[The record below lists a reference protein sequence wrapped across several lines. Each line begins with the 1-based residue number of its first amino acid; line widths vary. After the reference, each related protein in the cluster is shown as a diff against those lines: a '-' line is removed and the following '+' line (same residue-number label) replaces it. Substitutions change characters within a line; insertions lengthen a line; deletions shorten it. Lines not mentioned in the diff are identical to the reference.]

1 MSVMKDHAFMLRNG
15 LCNAL
20 TAAHR
25 AARCFNMHEKILLTL
40 ALCALAQSGEVLAA
54 DAAGVT
60 APLSNLDPFDSR
72 LPLPASAKAPRSAS
86 SPVARSTFDS
96 ASTSSAVSTPLNAA
110 QSSVPQ
116 ALGFEPREFSATE
129 FNPRRRGLVD
139 ADATAGASYGNDS
152 PMFRSTTVWQQL
164 NEFRAR
170 DRVRVLTLWE
180 NSGSSVS
187 LQAGKRGDPSLQW
200 SSRWMNRGGASQGV
214 LDRLFTASLNGIV
227 NGTRSGMQRSSSVAT
242 PQKQLTTPS
251 VAASK

>member
-1 MSVMKDHAFMLRNG
+1 MLRNG

-25 AARCFNMHEKILLTL
+25 AAYCFNRHEKILLTL

-60 APLSNLDPFDSR
+60 DPLTNLEPFNSR
-72 LPLPASAKAPRSAS
+72 LSLSSSAKPPRAGYSPANLSAFD
-86 SPVARSTFDS
+86 AASTPNS
-96 ASTSSAVSTPLNAA
+96 ASTPLSAA
-110 QSSVPQ
+110 QASVPPS
-116 ALGFEPREFSATE
+116 LVFEPREFSATE
-129 FNPRRRGLVD
+129 FTPRRRSRLD
-139 ADATAGASYGNDS
+139 AAATAETSYANDS

-200 SSRWMNRGGASQGV
+200 SSHWMNRGGASQGI

-227 NGTRSGMQRSSSVAT
+227 NGTRSSALRANSVAT
-242 PQKQLTTPS
+242 PPKQLITPS